1 MKLQDFTRLKNLTLD
16 AKNSKLIL
24 VLSKLV
30 KLSEQGEGTR
40 ADKDA
45 LNSVKNTLE
54 QMIKEE
60 NITKLLDEVL

>member
-1 MKLQDFTRLKNLTLD
+1 MKHIDFTRLKNLTLD